1 MSHEDKFTRSIV
13 LFSQLPSEN
22 SRNLQLFTTVHA
34 FSKGPTLN
42 SWLNRLKQATYNTS
56 FMYCLRMIIAF
67 TGTAFVPYLLD
78 LQLYTIPLTLGVVAA
93 GLSDIDDRFSVRV
106 MNQLFTYIGFFITAV
121 SIYFLFPYPLLFA
134 LGLIVSCIGWIL
146 LGSLGRRYASISYGC
161 LVIAVYAMLG
171 VHLFDNW
178 YMQALLL
185 VTGAAW
191 YGLLS
196 TISFLLFPVRQVQD
210 KLAQC
215 YASLGDFLFA
225 KSNLFDVDM
234 TAASYQQS
242 LIELSL
248 ENGKLIGIFNDMK
261 TALLT
266 RLKGDRGQKDTR
278 HSLQYYFVAQDIHE
292 RADSAHIDYQKL
304 AKIFEHSDILFRFQ
318 RVLSIQA
325 KACKD
330 LSSSIL
336 LRQPYN
342 HSHRFKHSFR
352 NLRISLDKLRDE
364 QQYDQVWVNALFSL
378 YQNLKAIDAQ
388 LRNVET
394 VRHITF
400 DKAKQVE
407 NQLKDDDL
415 KGWDD
420 IVIRFKQHLNPE
432 SVLFRHAVRLSLVLF
447 IGYVFVQLTDI
458 EYGYW
463 ILLTALFV
471 SQPNFNATKRRLYLR
486 IVGTLI
492 GIILGYAIL
501 YFIPSIEGQLLLLV
515 LSGVLFFELRSKQYA
530 QATAFITILALIN
543 FNLDGMGFEAAIPRM
558 IDTLIGC
565 ALAWFG
571 VSFIFPDWKFRRL
584 GRTIRRSLQAQ
595 CDYLSEVIGQ
605 YKQGRNNG
613 LNYRIVRRA
622 AHNTDADVAS
632 LISTL
637 ATEPDFDVAQKTL
650 AFEFLSLNHTFISYI
665 AALGAH
671 RDKIEDQQVLQ
682 LLDQALDDIQGA
694 LLRDEV
700 PDLSSQNMLNAIRQ
714 RLAQQNDEDHKS
726 LIVLQQ
732 LSLMF
737 SILNQLS
744 QLKQNLSHERDQKS
758 TELASL

>member
-1 MSHEDKFTRSIV
+1 MK
-13 LFSQLPSEN
+13 
-22 SRNLQLFTTVHA
+22 
-34 FSKGPTLN
+34 
-42 SWLNRLKQATYNTS
+42 SWLTRLKQATYNTT
-56 FMYCLRMIIAF
+56 FMYNLRMIIAF
-67 TGTAFVPYLLD
+67 AGTAFVPYFMGQ
-78 LQLYTIPLTLGVVAA
+78 QLFTIPLTLGVVAA
-93 GLSDIDDRFSVRV
+93 GLSDIDDRFSVRI
-106 MNQLFTYIGFFITAV
+106 MNLIYTYIGFFITAA
-121 SIYFLFPYPLLFA
+121 SIYFLFPHPVLFA
-134 LGLIVSCIGWIL
+134 IGLIVSCIGWIL
-146 LGSLGRRYASISYGC
+146 LGSLGRRYATISYGC
-161 LVIAVYAMLG
+161 LVISVYSMLG
-171 VHLFDNW
+171 VGLFDQW
-178 YMQALLL
+178 YMQAGLL
-185 VTGAAW
+185 VAGAMW

-210 KLAQC
+210 KLSQC
-215 YASLGDFLFA
+215 YSSLGDFLFA

-234 TAASYQQS
+234 TPESYQQS
-242 LIELSL
+242 MIELSL
-248 ENGKLIGIFNDMK
+248 ENGKLVGIFNEMK

-278 HSLQYYFVAQDIHE
+278 RSLQYYFVAQDIHE

-304 AKIFEHSDILFRFQ
+304 VKVFEHSDILFRFQ
-318 RVLSIQA
+318 RILSIQG

-330 LSSSIL
+330 LGHSIL
-336 LRQPYN
+336 NRETYQHN
-342 HSHRFKHSFR
+342 KRFKHAFA
-352 NLRISLDKLRDE
+352 NLKISLEKLRAE

-378 YQNLKAIDAQ
+378 YQNLKSIDAQ

-394 VRHITF
+394 ERHIKL
-400 DKAKQVE
+400 DKSKHIE

-420 IVIRFKQHLNPE
+420 IVIRIKQHLTPE
-432 SVLFRHAVRLSLVLF
+432 SVLFRHAIRVSIVLF
-447 IGYVFVQLTDI
+447 IGYIFVQITQI
-458 EYGYW
+458 QYGYW

-471 SQPNFNATKRRLYLR
+471 SQPNFNATKRRLRLR
-486 IVGTLI
+486 IVGTLV

-501 YFIPSIEGQLLLLV
+501 YFIPSIEGQLLLLI

-543 FNLDGMGFEAAIPRM
+543 FNLDGLGFAAALPRM

-584 GRTIRRSLQAQ
+584 PRNIRRSLNAQ
-595 CDYLSEVIGQ
+595 CEYLTEVIEQ
-605 YKQGRNNG
+605 YKNGRNNG
-613 LNYRIVRRA
+613 LKYRVVRRA
-622 AHNTDADVAS
+622 AHNNDADVAS

-637 ATEPDFDVAQKTL
+637 ATEPDFDPTQKSQ
-650 AFEFLSLNHTFISYI
+650 AFEFLCLNHTLLSYI

-671 RDKIEDQQVLQ
+671 REKIADQEVLQ

-694 LLRDEV
+694 LLKDEV
-700 PDLSSQNMLNAIRQ
+700 PDLTAQNMLNTIRQ
-714 RLAQQNDEDHKS
+714 RLSQNNEEDQKS

-732 LSLMF
+732 LSLML

-744 QLKQNLSHERDQKS
+744 RLKQSLSHDRDEKA